1 MLEDCTPTVTSTP
14 TPRPSSQMAPL
25 SESPGTATPC
35 AKTWHPRR
43 ASAGRVAGVPTR
55 GRGARAARRREGMS
69 VQREIL
75 LATRETGEQARFLLE
90 VFNEHWTST
99 LARLDARGEPEPT
112 RVAPRFYGLTAEQ
125 ARSRLEPAGKIP
137 CARSLLCEGLCAV
150 EPAKVL
156 APRPRP
162 TCASTFAGSKIGR
175 AHV

>member
-1 MLEDCTPTVTSTP
+1 MLEDCRDEHAHP
-14 TPRPSSQMAPL
+14 APVIAD
-25 SESPGTATPC
+25 GAAFRVAGDRTPC

-43 ASAGRVAGVPTR
+43 ASAGRVACADSR
-55 GRGARAARRREGMS
+55 ARRSRGSPARREMS

-137 CARSLLCEGLCAV
+137 CA
-150 EPAKVL
+150 
-156 APRPRP
+156 
-162 TCASTFAGSKIGR
+162 
-175 AHV
+175 